1 MNKTTFTIGGIR
13 CTFDETQSVLFGP
26 DGTPVTSD
34 VRKIGEGEY
43 SALIGNESLHFFLV
57 HSADGPSAVVR
68 NRVYPVDRETTKDRL
83 RKELQNSAV
92 HTTHAVTVK
101 APMPGL
107 VTKILKPTG
116 SSVQHGEG
124 ILIVEA
130 MKMEN
135 EIRAPRDGVIK
146 SFGVQEGDNILAN
159 HQLFEIE

>member
-135 EIRAPRDGVIK
+135 EIKAPRTGTVGKIH
-146 SFGVQEGDNILAN
+146 VQERQPVEKNDP
-159 HQLFEIE
+159 LFTLE